1 MKTLNKLGP
10 TLGLIGALALGA
22 CSTTSNP
29 PNYRDTYPDRRYSEP
44 TYPDQRYSES
54 GVVQHIEVVRQ
65 DKDGIGLGTVAGAVV
80 GGVAGHQVGS
90 GSGQTAATVLGAAG
104 GAYVGHELENRQG
117 NEVYRITL
125 RMDDGSQ
132 RTLTRNSR
140 DGFRVGDRI
149 RIVDGRLQRY

>member
-1 MKTLNKLGP
+1 MKTLNKLGSI
-10 TLGLIGALALGA
+10 LGLIGALALGA
-22 CSTTSNP
+22 CASTDSP
-29 PNYRDTYPDRRYSEP
+29 PNYRDTYPDR
-44 TYPDQRYSES
+44 QYSES

-104 GAYVGHELENRQG
+104 GAYVGHELENRQD
-117 NEVYRITL
+117 NAVYRITL

-132 RTLTRNSR
+132 RTLTRNSS
-140 DGFRVGDRI
+140 DGFRVGDRV